1 MTFKFHCQCG
11 QRVSATEDLIGT
23 VADCPNCGKPIT
35 VPRPEELPPPA
46 PLPEAEAAPAP
57 ADDSADA
64 DPAMAAAHESRR
76 WFVVAIVVLTAC
88 LIWASVL
95 IYRYPENGLVTHIST
110 PGFTS
115 TTIRFP
121 GLDWFG
127 FPLGL
132 GFVALIVAIV
142 RSRRSARWTVLAI
155 GLAAISATSYLAY
168 RAIRDARFCMRAI
181 RHIQELKICLAAY
194 KSDLGHYPAGDSG
207 AILKSLIEHGPKSS
221 APLHSVIGA
230 LTDPWGSPYRILLNK
245 DREPQLTSAG
255 KNRVFEDGKTD
266 SDDIQGWE
274 SLR

>member
-23 VADCPNCGKPIT
+23 VADCPNCGTPIT
-35 VPRPEELPPPA
+35 VPRPEELPPPPPA

-95 IYRYPENGLVTHIST
+95 IYRYPENGNVTHTSR

-115 TTIRFP
+115 TTVRYP

-127 FPLGL
+127 LPLGL
-132 GFVALIVAIV
+132 GLVALIVAIA
-142 RSRRSARWTVLAI
+142 RSRRSVRWTVLVI
-155 GLAAISATSYLAY
+155 GLVALSSTGYLAFGKMRDAHSRTRAISH
-168 RAIRDARFCMRAI
+168 MRTI
-181 RHIQELKICLAAY
+181 KMCLAIY
-194 KSDLGHYPAGDSG
+194 RSEFDKYPAGDSA
-207 AILKSLIEHGPKSS
+207 AILKALIEHGSKGSS
-221 APLHSVIGA
+221 PLLSDSRLH
-230 LTDPWGSPYRILLNK
+230 TDPWGSPYRK
-245 DREPQLTSAG
+245 RHP
-255 KNRVFEDGKTD
+255 
-266 SDDIQGWE
+266 
-274 SLR
+274 